1 MTRPRTAAAVSL
13 AALLAIGGTTAL
25 AAGPAG
31 AQTDPSTT
39 TSTVDPS
46 PVVPEP
52 GQPIDLALTLPG
64 LGDLTLSFDPTSGEI
79 LTLVVTPLEGVT
91 AADPVPVHNGVL
103 LEFTL
108 TDGSVRA
115 VVVEIDDDG
124 IEIEFEHM
132 DDPENHHED
141 DEDDD
146 DADEDRS
153 GPPPVA
159 ERGRSAEHRN
169 DDNEH
174 SRGRHNGTSTTI
186 DRSGSPTGS
195 VDDRSDDRDD
205 DTRDTDF
212 NERDSGRRSDD

>member
-108 TDGSVRA
+108 ADGSVRA
-115 VVVEIDDDG
+115 VVIEIDDDG
-124 IEIEFEHM
+124 IEIEIEHM
-132 DDPENHHED
+132 DDPGDHHGD

-146 DADEDRS
+146 DEDRN

-174 SRGRHNGTSTTI
+174 SQGRHNGTSTTV

-205 DTRDTDF
+205 DTHGTDST
-212 NERDSGRRSDD
+212 ESDSGRRSDD